1 MKNLAVLRKEQ
12 GLSQQKLASDIGL
25 ARNTICQY
33 ESGNRVPD
41 VSTLVLL
48 ADYFGVSTDYLLGRD
63 YVISSYQIF
72 VEICA
77 KEGKSIFE
85 VAKEFGIT
93 DEQLTQWK
101 NGVEPSER
109 TLWAISNAYHYYS
122 GNPFDKAKEKKSV
135 TERPTSTSSTASVP
149 ALFGDMP
156 DLLSEAR
163 FVNTAKIYHELPD
176 EMRERAYGLICGIA
190 IGLGLNVNDIIG
202 R

>member
-1 MKNLAVLRKEQ
+1 MKNLATLRKEH

-77 KEGKSIFE
+77 KEEKSVFE

-101 NGVEPSER
+101 NGIEPSER
-109 TLWAISNAYHYYS
+109 TLWAISNAYHYYL

-135 TERPTSTSSTASVP
+135 MERPTSEIAVRYKHLFEDPDFVKVATVYDSVQLAAIKGLLVGYFLAAAKASGVDTSIV
-149 ALFGDMP
+149 G
-156 DLLSEAR
+156 
-163 FVNTAKIYHELPD
+163 Y
-176 EMRERAYGLICGIA
+176 
-190 IGLGLNVNDIIG
+190 
-202 R
+202 